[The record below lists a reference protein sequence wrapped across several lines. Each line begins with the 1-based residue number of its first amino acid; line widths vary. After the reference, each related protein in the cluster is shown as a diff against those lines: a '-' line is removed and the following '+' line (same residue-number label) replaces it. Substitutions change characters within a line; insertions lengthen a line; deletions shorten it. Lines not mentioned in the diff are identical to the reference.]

1 MESDVHSLLHGNCY
15 HQIIQAKLNL
25 KIDYPSPYEREIL
38 HYQKANRKY
47 QRSDRSVSMGNAFY
61 EY

>member
-1 MESDVHSLLHGNCY
+1 MESDVHALLHGNCH
-15 HQIIQAKLNL
+15 HQIIHAKFNL
-25 KIDYPSPYEREIL
+25 KIDYPSPYERKIW
-38 HYQKANRKY
+38 HYPKANRKY